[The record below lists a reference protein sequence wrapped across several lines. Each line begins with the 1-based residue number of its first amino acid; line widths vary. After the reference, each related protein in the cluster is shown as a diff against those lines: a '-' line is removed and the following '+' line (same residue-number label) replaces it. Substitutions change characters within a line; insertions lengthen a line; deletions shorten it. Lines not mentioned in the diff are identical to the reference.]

1 MNFGI
6 QQYNH
11 SAMPH
16 LSIVIPLYKCAAAI
30 PELVRRLQASLPA
43 ISEDHEIILVND
55 GSPQNDWEI
64 VKELASGNPTI
75 KGINLSRNFGQHYAI
90 TAGLDHASGEWVVV
104 MDGDLQDQP
113 EEIIKL
119 YAKAQEGFDIVMG
132 RRANRKDGFF
142 KRLFSKLFYGMF
154 SYLTNTRQDASI
166 ANFGMYN
173 RKAIDA
179 VLSMKDSIRYFP
191 TLIQWVGFRS
201 TATDIEHD
209 RRHAGKS
216 SYSMGNL
223 FRLAFNNIIA
233 FSDKPLR
240 LTIRLGFVISSLA
253 FIAGIFYLVRYL
265 SGAITVSGFTSL
277 IISIWF
283 LAGIVISI
291 LGLLGIYL
299 GKVFDKVKERP
310 IFIINEKINLNDQ

>member
-1 MNFGI
+1 MT
-6 QQYNH
+6 
-11 SAMPH
+11 H
-16 LSIVIPLYKCAAAI
+16 LSVVIPLYKCSAAI
-30 PELVRRLQASLPA
+30 PELAQRLETSLPE
-43 ISEDHEIILVND
+43 INEDYEIIFVND
-55 GSPQNDWEI
+55 GSPENDWEL
-64 VKELASGNPTI
+64 VKGLAEKNQKI

-90 TAGLDHASGEWVVV
+90 TAGLDHAAGEWVVV

-113 EEIIKL
+113 EEISKL
-119 YAKAQEGFDIVMG
+119 YEKAQEGFDIVMG
-132 RRANRKDGFF
+132 RRANRKDIFF
-142 KRLFSKLFYGMF
+142 KRLFSKLFYSTF
-154 SYLTNTRQDASI
+154 SYLTNTQQDASI
-166 ANFGMYN
+166 ANFGVYN
-173 RKAIDA
+173 RKTINA

-201 TATDIEHD
+201 TAIDIEHD
-209 RRHAGKS
+209 RRLAGKS
-216 SYSMGNL
+216 SYSFVSL

-240 LTIRLGFVISSLA
+240 LTIRLGFMISSLA

-310 IFIINEKINLNDQ
+310 TYIIDNKINIENE

>member
-1 MNFGI
+1 
-6 QQYNH
+6 
-11 SAMPH
+11 MPH
-16 LSIVIPLYKCAAAI
+16 LSVVIPLYKCSAAI
-30 PELVRRLQASLPA
+30 AELTKRLEASLPA
-43 ISEDHEIILVND
+43 IIKDYEVIFVND
-55 GSPQNDWEI
+55 GSPENDWEI
-64 VKELASGNPTI
+64 VREIAAENKKI

-90 TAGLDHASGEWVVV
+90 TAGLTGASGEWIVV

-113 EEIIKL
+113 EEIVKL
-119 YAKAQEGFDIVMG
+119 YVKAKEGFDIVMG
-132 RRANRKDGFF
+132 RRANRRDPFF
-142 KRLFSKLFYGMF
+142 KRLFSKLFYSTF

-166 ANFGMYN
+166 ANFGIYN

-179 VLSMKDSIRYFP
+179 VLSMKDNIRYFP
-191 TLIQWVGFRS
+191 TLIQWVGFRN
-201 TATDIEHD
+201 TAIDIEHD

-216 SYSMGNL
+216 SYSMAGL

-253 FIAGIFYLVRYL
+253 FISGIFYLARYL

-299 GKVFDKVKERP
+299 GKVFDKVKDRP
-310 IFIINEKINLNDQ
+310 VFIIDKKINLDD